1 MSVSGPTDENAP
13 VPGSAVP
20 SDGDSAAEWDDVRP
34 TGDATEAPTEDPPP
48 DETAPPEDDAGPGDE
63 AAPESAEGGLGT
75 RPCAYC
81 GRAVPQPG
89 DSSPAVRYC
98 PDNGGA
104 CAQAAAE
111 RRRRDQDTPGLAG
124 QVARTWDM
132 VERLED
138 VAELL
143 AISLTG
149 GLSVAGIDRRLA
161 DARAEAAT
169 SLADAHRE
177 REAAR
182 LEAEQAFAQLGGV
195 RDQLL
200 QTKANVA
207 ELTARV
213 ESARIERDTARDIG
227 DQATRTAEAANTAV
241 TALREERDRLMGRVV
256 ELTSAL
262 DLAHGEL
269 ADAKEAQRRSMALE
283 ETRTQLRA
291 TESELDKMRTTAEI
305 AQKARAAAE
314 QACAE
319 ADRQALEARA
329 HAEEMSGER
338 DEIVAERDSLAA
350 DLKSCRAELE
360 AAAPRL
366 AAGEQL
372 ATELETCRRELDE
385 QQSRLLEQQLRSREH
400 SQMVD
405 QLRGALAT
413 MIAERDAARAEADEA
428 KAEFEQLVNSVPRG
442 SRHARPSEFGP
453 PPGAPPEG
461 TPPPAQF
468 PPSFPGLPPATDL
481 PAGHDLT
488 PGRDLPPGHD
498 LSPGQD
504 LPPGHD
510 LGGVTGPPDSLRRRF
525 QPPSEE

>member
-1 MSVSGPTDENAP
+1 MSGPTDENAL

-20 SDGDSAAEWDDVRP
+20 SDGDSPAERDDVRP
-34 TGDATEAPTEDPPP
+34 TEDAAEAPAEDPPQ
-48 DETAPPEDDAGPGDE
+48 DEAEDAGPGDE
-63 AAPESAEGGLGT
+63 EEGPAESDLGT

-81 GRAVPQPG
+81 GRAIPQPG

-149 GLSVAGIDRRLA
+149 GLSVVGIDRRLA
-161 DARAEAAT
+161 EARAEAAT

-177 REAAR
+177 RETAR
-182 LEAEQAFAQLGGV
+182 LESEQAFAQLGGV
-195 RDQLL
+195 RDQLRR
-200 QTKANVA
+200 AEARVV
-207 ELTARV
+207 ELTAQL

-262 DLAHGEL
+262 DLARGEL

-338 DEIVAERDSLAA
+338 DEIIAERDSLAT

-366 AAGEQL
+366 AAGEHL
-372 ATELETCRRELDE
+372 ATELEACRQELE
-385 QQSRLLEQQLRSREH
+385 QQQSRLLEQQLRSREH

-442 SRHARPSEFGP
+442 SRHARPPEFGSSPVP
-453 PPGAPPEG
+453 PAEG
-461 TPPPAQF
+461 THPPQF
-468 PPSFPGLPPATDL
+468 PPSFPGAPPATDL
-481 PAGHDLT
+481 PAAH
-488 PGRDLPPGHD
+488 
-498 LSPGQD
+498 D

-510 LGGVTGPPDSLRRRF
+510 LGGVTGPPDSFRRRRF
-525 QPPSEE
+525 QPPPEE

>member
-1 MSVSGPTDENAP
+1 VSGPTDENAP
-13 VPGSAVP
+13 VPDSAVP
-20 SDGDSAAEWDDVRP
+20 SDGESPAERDDVRP
-34 TGDATEAPTEDPPP
+34 TADAAEAPAEDPPP
-48 DETAPPEDDAGPGDE
+48 DEPEE
-63 AAPESAEGGLGT
+63 AADEEGGPAQSDLGT

-89 DSSPAVRYC
+89 DSSPAIRYC

-161 DARAEAAT
+161 EAREEAAT

-182 LEAEQAFAQLGGV
+182 LESEQAFAQLGGV
-195 RDQLL
+195 RDRLRQ
-200 QTKANVA
+200 AEARVA
-207 ELTARV
+207 ELAAQL
-213 ESARIERDTARDIG
+213 ESARIERDTARDMG
-227 DQATRTAEAANTAV
+227 DQATRTAEAANTAL

-262 DLAHGEL
+262 DLARGEL
-269 ADAKEAQRRSMALE
+269 VDAKEAQRRSMALE

-291 TESELDKMRTTAEI
+291 TESELDKMRTTAEL

-366 AAGEQL
+366 AAGEHL
-372 ATELETCRRELDE
+372 AAELEAARRELDQ

-413 MIAERDAARAEADEA
+413 MIAERDTARAEADEA

-442 SRHARPSEFGP
+442 SRHARPTDLDPAPIP
-453 PPGAPPEG
+453 PAEG
-461 TPPPAQF
+461 TYPPQF
-468 PPSFPGLPPATDL
+468 PPSFPGAPPT
-481 PAGHDLT
+481 
-488 PGRDLPPGHD
+488 
-498 LSPGQD
+498 D

-510 LGGVTGPPDSLRRRF
+510 LGGVTGPPDTFRHHRF
-525 QPPSEE
+525 QPPPEE

>member
-1 MSVSGPTDENAP
+1 MSGLTDENAP
-13 VPGSAVP
+13 VPGSAVLTA
-20 SDGDSAAEWDDVRP
+20 GDE
-34 TGDATEAPTEDPPP
+34 
-48 DETAPPEDDAGPGDE
+48 APPEQDESPSTRDAEDI
-63 AAPESAEGGLGT
+63 PEDADPRT

-81 GRAVPQPG
+81 GRPLDQPG
-89 DSSPAVRYC
+89 DSSPAMRYC

-111 RRRRDQDTPGLAG
+111 RRRRDQDTAGLAG

-143 AISLTG
+143 AISLTT

-161 DARAEAAT
+161 EARAEAAT
-169 SLADAHRE
+169 ALADAHRE

-182 LEAEQAFAQLGGV
+182 LESEGAFAQLGGV
-195 RDQLL
+195 RDQLR
-200 QTKANVA
+200 AAEVSAA
-207 ELTARV
+207 ELTAQL
-213 ESARIERDTARDIG
+213 ESARTERDTARDMG
-227 DQATRTAEAANTAV
+227 DQATRTAEAANEAV

-269 ADAKEAQRRSMALE
+269 ADAKEAHRRSMALE

-338 DEIVAERDSLAA
+338 DEIIAERDSLAE
-350 DLKSCRAELE
+350 DLKSLRMELE
-360 AAAPRL
+360 SAAPRL
-366 AAGEQL
+366 AAGEHL
-372 ATELETCRRELDE
+372 ATELETARKDLEQ

-413 MIAERDAARAEADEA
+413 MISERDAARAEADETKLELERLA
-428 KAEFEQLVNSVPRG
+428 NSVPRG
-442 SRHARPSEFGP
+442 SRHARPAEFGGQP
-453 PPGAPPEG
+453 ADG
-461 TPPPAQF
+461 TSPSRF
-468 PPSFPGLPPATDL
+468 PPFPGSPQSPDL
-481 PAGHDLT
+481 PSGH
-488 PGRDLPPGHD
+488 
-498 LSPGQD
+498 D

-510 LGGVTGPPDSLRRRF
+510 LGGVTGPPESFRRGRF
-525 QPPSEE
+525 LPPPEE

>member
-1 MSVSGPTDENAP
+1 MSGPTDENAS
-13 VPGSAVP
+13 VPDFAVP
-20 SDGDSAAEWDDVRP
+20 SDDDSPAEGDDARPAEDAAE
-34 TGDATEAPTEDPPP
+34 APAEDPPP
-48 DETAPPEDDAGPGDE
+48 HEAEDAGDEEDGPG
-63 AAPESAEGGLGT
+63 ESDLGT

-81 GRAVPQPG
+81 GRAIPQPG
-89 DSSPAVRYC
+89 DSSPVVRYC

-111 RRRRDQDTPGLAG
+111 RRRRDQDASGLAG

-143 AISLTG
+143 AISLTS

-161 DARAEAAT
+161 EARAEAAT
-169 SLADAHRE
+169 TLADAHRE

-182 LEAEQAFAQLGGV
+182 VESEQAFAQLGGV
-195 RDQLL
+195 RDQLR
-200 QTKANVA
+200 QAEARVA
-207 ELTARV
+207 ELTAQL
-213 ESARIERDTARDIG
+213 ESARIERDTSRDIG
-227 DQATRTAEAANTAV
+227 DQATRTADAANTAV

-269 ADAKEAQRRSMALE
+269 ADAKEAHRRSMALE

-319 ADRQALEARA
+319 ADRQALEARV
-329 HAEEMSGER
+329 HAEAMSGER

-360 AAAPRL
+360 ATAPRL
-366 AAGEQL
+366 AAGEHL
-372 ATELETCRRELDE
+372 ATELEAARRELDQ

-413 MIAERDAARAEADEA
+413 MIAERDAARADADEA

-442 SRHARPSEFGP
+442 SRHARPTEFGT
-453 PPGAPPEG
+453 AEG
-461 TPPPAQF
+461 THPPQF
-468 PPSFPGLPPATDL
+468 PPSFPGAPPA
-481 PAGHDLT
+481 PA
-488 PGRDLPPGHD
+488 
-498 LSPGQD
+498 QD

-510 LGGVTGPPDSLRRRF
+510 LGGVTGPPDSFRRRF